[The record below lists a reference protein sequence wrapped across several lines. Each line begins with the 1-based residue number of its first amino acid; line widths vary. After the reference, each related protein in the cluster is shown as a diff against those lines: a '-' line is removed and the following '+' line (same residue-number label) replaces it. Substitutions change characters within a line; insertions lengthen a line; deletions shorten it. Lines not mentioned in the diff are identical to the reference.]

1 MFAMNST
8 ITIWKE
14 SLNRLIVFYEAK
26 RGSIFVFYPL
36 LFLLFVLINIGC
48 YWWAMF
54 TAFPELTYGR
64 AGIHYFKLQF
74 PVGFLGALFDSLSF
88 FVTIFIIRHALRTE
102 KGIQYIAHLSLDLAI
117 AILATFWVLFVF
129 SFSGWLIDLMDAKP
143 LMEVNTLIDA
153 KLEILAE
160 RNDKYQELLVDAIAR
175 PTDNLRNIYFGL
187 VMGVSAMIPTCVHI
201 YMFFRSCVYTIFRQ
215 TVIIGDS

>member
-1 MFAMNST
+1 MFAMDSI
-8 ITIWKE
+8 ITIWKDY
-14 SLNRLIVFYEAK
+14 LKQLLAFYEAK
-26 RGSIFVFYPL
+26 RGNVFVFYPL
-36 LFLLFVLINIGC
+36 LFLFFVLINIGC

-54 TAFPELTYGR
+54 TAFPELTHGR
-64 AGIHYFKLQF
+64 AGVHYFKIQF

-102 KGIQYIAHLSLDLAI
+102 RGIQYIAHLSLDLVI

-129 SFSGWLIDLMDAKP
+129 SFSGWLISLMDAKP
-143 LMEVNTLIDA
+143 QVLL
-153 KLEILAE
+153 E
-160 RNDKYQELLVDAIAR
+160 RNAEYQGLLFNAVAR

-201 YMFFRSCVYTIFRQ
+201 YMFLRSCMYTIARQ
-215 TVIIGDS
+215 TITIGDS

>member
-1 MFAMNST
+1 MFAMDSI
-8 ITIWKE
+8 ITIWKD

-36 LFLLFVLINIGC
+36 LFLLFVLVNIGC

-54 TAFPELTYGR
+54 TAFPELTHGS
-64 AGIHYFKLQF
+64 AGSHYFKIQF

-102 KGIQYIAHLSLDLAI
+102 KGIQYVAHLSLDLVI

-129 SFSGWLIDLMDAKP
+129 SFSGWLINLMDATPLMDAKP
-143 LMEVNTLIDA
+143 EA
-153 KLEILAE
+153 LAE
-160 RNDKYQELLVDAIAR
+160 RNAEYQRLLLDAVAR

-187 VMGVSAMIPTCVHI
+187 VMGISAMIPTCVHI
-201 YMFFRSCVYTIFRQ
+201 CMFLRSCMYTIVRQ
-215 TVIIGDS
+215 TFTISNS

>member
-1 MFAMNST
+1 MFAMDSV
-8 ITIWKE
+8 ITIWKD

-54 TAFPELTYGR
+54 TAFPELTHGC
-64 AGIHYFKLQF
+64 AGIHYFKIQF

-102 KGIQYIAHLSLDLAI
+102 KGIQYVAHLSLDLVI

-129 SFSGWLIDLMDAKP
+129 SFSGWLINLMDAKP
-143 LMEVNTLIDA
+143 LIDA
-153 KLEILAE
+153 KLEVLAE
-160 RNDKYQELLVDAIAR
+160 RNAEYQELLVDAIAR
-175 PTDNLRNIYFGL
+175 PTNNLRNIYFGL

-201 YMFFRSCVYTIFRQ
+201 YMFFRSCVYTIIRQ
-215 TVIIGDS
+215 TVTIGDS

>member
-1 MFAMNST
+1 MFAMDSI
-8 ITIWKE
+8 ITIWKD

-36 LFLLFVLINIGC
+36 LFLLFVLVNIGC

-54 TAFPELTYGR
+54 TAFPELTHGS
-64 AGIHYFKLQF
+64 AGSHYFKIQF

-88 FVTIFIIRHALRTE
+88 FVTIFIIRHAVRTE
-102 KGIQYIAHLSLDLAI
+102 KGIQYVAHLSLDLVI

-129 SFSGWLIDLMDAKP
+129 SFSGWLINL
-143 LMEVNTLIDA
+143 EVNPLIDA
-153 KLEILAE
+153 KLEVLAK
-160 RNDKYQELLVDAIAR
+160 RNAEYQELLIDAIAR

-187 VMGVSAMIPTCVHI
+187 IMGVSAMIPTCIHI
-201 YMFFRSCVYTIFRQ
+201 YMFLRSCVYTIFRQ
-215 TVIIGDS
+215 TFTIGDS

>member
-1 MFAMNST
+1 MFAMDSI
-8 ITIWKE
+8 ITIWKD

-36 LFLLFVLINIGC
+36 LFLLFVLVNIGC

-54 TAFPELTYGR
+54 TAFPELTHGS
-64 AGIHYFKLQF
+64 AGSHYFKIQF

-102 KGIQYIAHLSLDLAI
+102 KGIQYVAHLSLDLVI

-129 SFSGWLIDLMDAKP
+129 SFSGWLINLMDAKP
-143 LMEVNTLIDA
+143 LIDA
-153 KLEILAE
+153 KLEVLAKRKAE
-160 RNDKYQELLVDAIAR
+160 YQELLVDAIAR
-175 PTDNLRNIYFGL
+175 PTDKP
-187 VMGVSAMIPTCVHI
+187 S
-201 YMFFRSCVYTIFRQ
+201 
-215 TVIIGDS
+215 